1 MATLTP
7 TQLMCIV
14 PIYFQVTSG
23 ASTGEAG
30 AYLIPAVIGNTV
42 GGLLAGAWIKR

>member
-1 MATLTP
+1 MF
-7 TQLMCIV
+7 IV
-14 PIYFQVTSG
+14 PIYFQVTIN

-30 AYLIPAVIGNTV
+30 AYLIPAIAGNMV